1 MPKLLTLNYT
11 AYFTPER
18 SGGYSVVI
26 PALPG
31 CNTQGDTYEE
41 ALENA
46 RDAIQL
52 YLKDLRTHGEPIP
65 QEHESVLQ
73 RIAVDARGL

>member
-1 MPKLLTLNYT
+1 MRKLFTLNYT
-11 AYFTPER
+11 AYFTPEA
-18 SGGYSVVI
+18 SGGYSVVV

-52 YLKDLRTHGEPIP
+52 YLKDLRAHSEPIP
-65 QEHESVLQ
+65 QEHEPALQ
-73 RIAVDARGL
+73 RITVDARGL